1 MALPFL
7 PEEQIIPVFDT
18 LKEQAT
24 THMQPLVQYVE
35 DTWILST
42 VFKPS
47 NWCVFMQRIRT
58 NNDLEG
64 YHRRLNSKAAD
75 KGNLQL
81 YVLIPLLYT
90 ESRTVRL
97 HVRLISERKLRRH
110 QRTQHR
116 KLQGKIFEIWRR
128 YQDNEISTSQ
138 LLRAVSHLNGPVSG

>member
-7 PEEQIIPVFDT
+7 PEEQIISVFNT
-18 LKEQAT
+18 LKEQAMV
-24 THMQPLVQYVE
+24 HIQPLVQYVE
-35 DTWILST
+35 NTWILST

-47 NWCVFMQRIRT
+47 NWCVFMQSIRT

-64 YHRRLNSKAAD
+64 YHRRLNSKATD

-81 YVLIPLLYT
+81 YVLIPLLYC

-97 HVRLISERKLRRH
+97 HSRLISERKLRRH

-116 KLQGKIFEIWRR
+116 NLQGMIFQLWGR
-128 YQDNEISTSQ
+128 YQDKEISTSQ
-138 LLRAVSHLNGPVSG
+138 LLRAVSHLNGPISE